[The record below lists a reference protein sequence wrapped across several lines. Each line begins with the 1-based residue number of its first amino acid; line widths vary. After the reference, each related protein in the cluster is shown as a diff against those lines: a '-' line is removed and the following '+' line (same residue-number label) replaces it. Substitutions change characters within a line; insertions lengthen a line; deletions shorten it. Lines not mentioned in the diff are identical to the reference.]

1 MDGIDPRSDDG
12 GDDAGNAHRFAY
24 RDITCR
30 GKQIGPRW
38 RSLRVRPPHGV
49 DGRHSISLRGSIGE
63 LRRESS
69 TERERDTARR
79 GSAEFIE
86 AGQFFGGA
94 FEEAEG
100 GGLQCSSDLGYADI
114 HVN

>member
-1 MDGIDPRSDDG
+1 MDGVHPRSD
-12 GDDAGNAHRFAY
+12 
-24 RDITCR
+24 
-30 GKQIGPRW
+30 KQIGPRW
-38 RSLRVRPPHGV
+38 RSLH
-49 DGRHSISLRGSIGE
+49 IGE

-100 GGLQCSSDLGYADI
+100 GGLQCSSDLGYVEI